1 MDIAKW
7 MTNRV
12 SEPSTWAAMAVI
24 CIGAAILVDNFWVAV
39 GGIAVAGIAMILRE
53 KGVI

>member
-12 SEPSTWAAMAVI
+12 SEPSTWAAMAAV
-24 CIGAAILVDNFWVAV
+24 CIGVAILVDNFWVAV
-39 GGIAVAGIAMILRE
+39 GGIAVAGVAMLLRE
-53 KGVI
+53 NGVI

>member
-7 MTNRV
+7 VMNRI